1 MQRFRINQLPF
12 SAAEWQIVQNM
23 FCNFYLVRNRL
34 IGNDSPTAEAGEKNK
49 HRLGILKTL
58 DIF

>member
-23 FCNFYLVRNRL
+23 FCHFYLVRNCL
-34 IGNDSPTAEAGEKNK
+34 IGNDSPTDEVGEKISTGLESSK
-49 HRLGILKTL
+49 L
-58 DIF
+58 